1 MKLKQMHL
9 HLDESIEIA
18 DKQNL
23 SHIEWLL
30 KLISYEVDVRQH
42 NIIHAAV
49 KVANFPH
56 TKTLDDFDFSFQE
69 QLNEGQIRNLA
80 SLNFIEQKENIVFLG
95 SSGVGKTHLATSLGL
110 IAAKKSQSTYFI
122 KCRDLLQNLK
132 RAQLENRLH
141 ERIKHYTKY
150 KLLIIDEMGYLPL
163 EPGDANLLFQI
174 VDKRYENKSTIVT
187 SNLPFSE
194 WSKVLHD
201 ERVTHAILDR
211 LLHHSTVISI
221 LGDSYRMKD
230 HVFKDEKPT
239 SLNHR
244 N

>member
-1 MKLKQMHL
+1 
-9 HLDESIEIA
+9 
-18 DKQNL
+18 
-23 SHIEWLL
+23 
-30 KLISYEVDVRQH
+30 
-42 NIIHAAV
+42 
-49 KVANFPH
+49 
-56 TKTLDDFDFSFQE
+56 
-69 QLNEGQIRNLA
+69 
-80 SLNFIEQKENIVFLG
+80 
-95 SSGVGKTHLATSLGL
+95 
-110 IAAKKSQSTYFI
+110 
-122 KCRDLLQNLK
+122 
-132 RAQLENRLH
+132 
-141 ERIKHYTKY
+141 
-150 KLLIIDEMGYLPL
+150 MGYLPL